1 MINSINKIKF
11 LLTKKQKISLVY
23 LSLLLVVGM
32 FLEVFGLGLIIP
44 LITIILDPELIND
57 TFGISYIKEYL
68 GDISHNQFLY
78 YSLFSIIFV
87 YILKTLFLIF
97 LAFKQNTFLSN
108 LYAQLSIKLFNHYLN
123 QEYSFHLKKNSSLL
137 IKNIQVEVN
146 LFRSYCTSLVSL
158 FIEFALLV
166 SIIVTLIYIEPFG
179 ALVVGVFFTFFSML
193 VIEFS
198 KKNLKFWGKKREKL
212 DESISKNIL
221 EGFGG
226 IKEILILGRKKFF
239 NNIFS
244 NNNFLRAKILRNYL
258 TTSQIPR
265 YLLEIIAVFGI
276 VGFIFLMIQQDKD
289 VDELLTILGVFVA
302 ATFRMIPSF
311 NRIVSAFQNMKYY
324 TSSIDLL
331 YNEFK
336 SKESF
341 KNESCKSLK
350 KINFSNKIKINN
362 LYFKYEPEN
371 DYILENLN
379 LIINKGDCIGI
390 IGSSGSGK
398 STLASLI
405 TGLFRPESG
414 SISVDGFNISK
425 NIRSWQNKIGYVP
438 QSIYLTDD
446 SIINNIALGVS
457 TEKINYNSINRS
469 INAAQLTNLVDS
481 LDDGLNTNVGERG
494 VKLSGGQVQ
503 RIGIARALYNDPELL
518 ILDEATASLDSETE
532 SDFME
537 AVGFLKGSKTLIIIS
552 HKMSTLK
559 DCNQIFKIED
569 KMVKQNKLIV

>member
-1 MINSINKIKF
+1 
-11 LLTKKQKISLVY
+11 
-23 LSLLLVVGM
+23 
-32 FLEVFGLGLIIP
+32 
-44 LITIILDPELIND
+44 
-57 TFGISYIKEYL
+57 
-68 GDISHNQFLY
+68 
-78 YSLFSIIFV
+78 
-87 YILKTLFLIF
+87 
-97 LAFKQNTFLSN
+97 
-108 LYAQLSIKLFNHYLN
+108 
-123 QEYSFHLKKNSSLL
+123 
-137 IKNIQVEVN
+137 
-146 LFRSYCTSLVSL
+146 
-158 FIEFALLV
+158 
-166 SIIVTLIYIEPFG
+166 
-179 ALVVGVFFTFFSML
+179 
-193 VIEFS
+193 
-198 KKNLKFWGKKREKL
+198 
-212 DESISKNIL
+212 
-221 EGFGG
+221 
-226 IKEILILGRKKFF
+226 
-239 NNIFS
+239 
-244 NNNFLRAKILRNYL
+244 
-258 TTSQIPR
+258 
-265 YLLEIIAVFGI
+265 
-276 VGFIFLMIQQDKD
+276 MIQQDKD

-537 AVGFLKGSKTLIIIS
+537 AVGFLKGSK
-552 HKMSTLK
+552 
-559 DCNQIFKIED
+559 NF
-569 KMVKQNKLIV
+569 NYNFP